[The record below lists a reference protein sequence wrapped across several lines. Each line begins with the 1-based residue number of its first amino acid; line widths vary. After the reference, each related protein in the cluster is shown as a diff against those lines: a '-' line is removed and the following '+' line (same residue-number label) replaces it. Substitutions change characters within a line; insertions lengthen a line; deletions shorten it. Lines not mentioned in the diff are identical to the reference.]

1 MEGFSFPLK
10 MHEIFPYGTCKDFR
24 CCHHWMTRSNQ
35 ITLQRKN
42 WTRLTRSDNSKNFS
56 NQITDSCDSKHV
68 DYVQRIYLTTTTC
81 TSFESGRTVRST
93 V

>member
-10 MHEIFPYGTCKDFR
+10 VHENLSVRAKAPLLSSLDDSFE
-24 CCHHWMTRSNQ
+24 SNHASAKKLDSIDSVEQ
-35 ITLQRKN
+35 FK
-42 WTRLTRSDNSKNFS
+42 KFS